1 MNQSIDRYL
10 PEEMR
15 ENKRAVK
22 GIVKRQLAKL
32 LIRLH
37 SERIGNLSEFMVQQR
52 VKLKHAQKK
61 HNCYKNLKTLKC
73 KYLAAV

>member
-10 PEEMR
+10 PEEMQ

-22 GIVKRQLAKL
+22 GIIVKRQLAKL

-52 VKLKHAQKK
+52 VKLKHAQK
-61 HNCYKNLKTLKC
+61 NTTVTKT
-73 KYLAAV
+73 